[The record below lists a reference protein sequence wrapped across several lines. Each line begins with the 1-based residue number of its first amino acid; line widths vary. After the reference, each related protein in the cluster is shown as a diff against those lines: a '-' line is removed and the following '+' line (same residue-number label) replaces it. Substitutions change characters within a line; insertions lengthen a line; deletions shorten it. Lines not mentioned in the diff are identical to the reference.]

1 MLTDF
6 LDTRPIYTVDGGYD
20 DDKRYVAKYR
30 SAVAAYNATLMAMS
44 RKEDVVVFR
53 GNKEVSL
60 DKLACYASEE
70 T

>member
-30 SAVAAYNATLMAMS
+30 SAVAAYSAMLMAMS
-44 RKEDVVVFR
+44 RKENVVVFC

-60 DKLACYASEE
+60 EQLACYASEE